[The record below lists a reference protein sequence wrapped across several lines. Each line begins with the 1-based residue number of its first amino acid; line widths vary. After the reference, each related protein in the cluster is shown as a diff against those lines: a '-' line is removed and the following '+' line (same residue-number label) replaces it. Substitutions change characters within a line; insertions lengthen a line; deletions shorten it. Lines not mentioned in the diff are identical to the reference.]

1 MLRDEATLLDLAKAI
16 RLVRE
21 FTVGMDYAA
30 FQDDV
35 KTQSAVLHQL
45 LILGE
50 AVKRLSDEFCSRYPE
65 VPWRLIAGLRDKLIH
80 HYDNVDFDEVWRVV
94 ERDIPRLA
102 EQIEPLLPSKSG

>member
-21 FTVGMDYAA
+21 FTAGMDYAA
-30 FQDDV
+30 FQGDV

-65 VPWRLIAGLRDKLIH
+65 VPWRLIAGLRDKFH
-80 HYDNVDFDEVWRVV
+80 HYDNVDFDEVWRVI
-94 ERDIPRLA
+94 ERDIPHLA
-102 EQIEPLLPSKSG
+102 EQIEPLLPSESG